1 MGKPLKELKTGWQ
14 YLCIY
19 EVLKFVQ
26 EKGHILV
33 PAY

>member
-1 MGKPLKELKTGWQ
+1 MGKPLKEFKTGRQ
-14 YLCIY
+14 YLYIY

-26 EKGHILV
+26 EKSHILV